1 MKRTSI
7 TLIGFTTLV
16 APRIAPAQNAVI
28 DWNSIA
34 VTTALAGISFIPPNT
49 PNGMALYL
57 GYVHRAMNDAVN
69 AIEHRFKPYGPAIA
83 ASAAASP
90 EAAVVT
96 AAYTMLQ
103 HHFPNQIA
111 TLTVQYNASLAA
123 LLNNGKANGVLVGL
137 AASCTVTNT
146 VHEFHS
152 AGELEREVEK
162 HSGLCG
168 HSLSPL
174 GRAGRCSRTKVS
186 EQPFREFF
194 GPQSSR

>member
-1 MKRTSI
+1 MKSGSVCAEGRLGNCRFPNVQTGGSGMKRTSI

-83 ASAAASP
+83 ASAAA
-90 EAAVVT
+90 
-96 AAYTMLQ
+96 
-103 HHFPNQIA
+103 
-111 TLTVQYNASLAA
+111 
-123 LLNNGKANGVLVGL
+123 
-137 AASCTVTNT
+137 
-146 VHEFHS
+146 
-152 AGELEREVEK
+152 
-162 HSGLCG
+162 
-168 HSLSPL
+168 
-174 GRAGRCSRTKVS
+174 
-186 EQPFREFF
+186 
-194 GPQSSR
+194 